1 MSRSIA
7 VLIPCYNEEL
17 TIGKVIDDFKSELP
31 SADVY
36 VFDNNSTDNTIAIAS
51 EHGAVVKQ
59 EVRQGKGNV
68 VRAMF
73 KQVNADIYIMV
84 DGDDTYPVDSIDKL
98 IQPIIDGEADMVVGD
113 RHSAGFYQAENKR
126 NLHEF
131 GNNLVKTLINVLF
144 RSNLKDIMSGLRVF
158 NKEFVKLIPI
168 NSDGFEIETEMTL
181 HALDK
186 RYRVI
191 EVPISYRDRP
201 KGSYSKLN
209 TISDGA
215 RVIKTIFWVFKDYK
229 PLYFFGVM
237 SLLFF
242 LFSVVIGTPVV
253 LEFIQTGYVN
263 KVPSAILSTGL
274 MLISVLS
281 MFSAFILDTMVK
293 QHRENYDILVKKGTY
308 D

>member
-68 VRAMF
+68 VRA
-73 KQVNADIYIMV
+73 
-84 DGDDTYPVDSIDKL
+84 IDKL

>member
-1 MSRSIA
+1 
-7 VLIPCYNEEL
+7 
-17 TIGKVIDDFKSELP
+17 
-31 SADVY
+31 
-36 VFDNNSTDNTIAIAS
+36 
-51 EHGAVVKQ
+51 
-59 EVRQGKGNV
+59 
-68 VRAMF
+68 
-73 KQVNADIYIMV
+73 
-84 DGDDTYPVDSIDKL
+84 
-98 IQPIIDGEADMVVGD
+98 
-113 RHSAGFYQAENKR
+113 
-126 NLHEF
+126 LHEF